1 MSAVIETSPTPERR
15 LWHRLGCQLAHPEGP
30 AGRVMGHLMARL
42 NREPNRHAIKALRLE
57 PDDDV
62 LEVGFGPGEALA
74 QIARRVTRGRICGL
88 DGSPTMLGQAG
99 HRNAR
104 VVASG
109 RMELRCGDMRRL
121 PWADASFGKLL
132 AVNVA
137 YFFDPEGRAV
147 AELHRVLRPGGRLA
161 LYVTERAT
169 MAQWPFAGPETH
181 TTYDAADLE
190 RVLRAGGFRG
200 EAIQMRP
207 LALPFGIAGL
217 IVTAAA

>member
-1 MSAVIETSPTPERR
+1 MSAVTETSPAAERR
-15 LWHRLGCQLAHPEGP
+15 LWHRLGCQLAHPEGTT
-30 AGRVMGHLMARL
+30 GRVMGHLMARL

-62 LEVGFGPGEALA
+62 LEVGFGPGEALV

-88 DGSPTMLGQAG
+88 DGSPTMLEQAG

-104 VVASG
+104 MIDAG

-121 PWADASFGKLL
+121 PWADASFSKLL

-137 YFFDPEGRAV
+137 YFFDPEGLAA
-147 AELHRVLRPGGRLA
+147 AELHRVLRPGGLLA

-169 MAQWPFAGPETH
+169 MAHWPFAGPDTH
-181 TTYDAADLE
+181 TTYDGADLE
-190 RVLRAGGFRG
+190 RVLRASGFR
-200 EAIQMRP
+200 AQNLQVRP

-217 IVTAAA
+217 VVTAAA